1 MTRQHVILVTYGE
14 PPAADFF
21 AQLRYSWRIL
31 LGLTR
36 SVAPIPLPLLPLIA
50 VRRALLRWRT
60 WTAERYRSP
69 LEPITRHQAE
79 GLAAAL
85 HEAAPGVDWRLHV
98 AYEFRNPR
106 LPAVLSAI
114 PPDQPATVVPLYVA
128 ESAFTH
134 EITRATVAEW
144 CRSSPRRTAPVGV
157 LPAMDEATLAELS
170 VRHVRRQVAE
180 AGWEAGPDC
189 ALVLAAHGTLLSPPR
204 PMETGREATERIG
217 RRIAGGLA
225 GEYGA
230 IFLGWLN
237 HVYGGRWTE
246 PSVEEALGQA
256 VQGGF
261 RRAVYY
267 PYGFL
272 ADNAE
277 SELEGRV
284 ALRARPDLRA
294 IHLPCLNGSAEALA
308 ALARQVREQVSSEG
322 RHSRQ
327 GGIRSGEA
335 ASGAMRPKRPG

>member
-36 SVAPIPLPLLPLIA
+36 SVAPIPRPLLPLIA

-60 WTAERYRSP
+60 WTAERYGSP

-85 HEAAPGVDWRLHV
+85 NEAAPGVEWRLHL

-106 LPAVLSAI
+106 LPVVLSAI
-114 PPDQPATVVPLYVA
+114 PPDQPKAVVPLYVA

-144 CRSSPRRTAPVGV
+144 CRNSPRRTAAVEV
-157 LPAMDEATLAELS
+157 LPAMDEATLADLS
-170 VRHVRRQVAE
+170 VRHVRQQVAE

-230 IFLGWLN
+230 IFIGWLN

-246 PSVEEALGQA
+246 PSVEEALCQA
-256 VQGGF
+256 VNAGF

-284 ALRARPDLRA
+284 ALRARPELRA
-294 IHLPCLNGSAEALA
+294 IHLPCLNASAEILA
-308 ALARQVREQVSSEG
+308 ALARQVREHAALDS
-322 RHSRQ
+322 RHSSQ
-327 GGIRSGEA
+327 SSIRSGV
-335 ASGAMRPKRPG
+335 ASIGASRPNRPG